1 MEERSSYP
9 VEGRAP
15 RSALGRTSE
24 ALDAVLAFIHRTTR
38 RLRKL
43 SLLGMAAGALIWVT
57 IPTQIRAARE
67 PTTLALWALVLMAS
81 PAVLLVFTVGLSRL
95 TRVRQHFRAL
105 PQLVGERA
113 EELRR
118 LAREARGAAQKSWVR
133 SVFNSYRFWRT
144 AADTRE
150 LLLTLVPARFVL
162 APWVLVAALLG
173 VIGCLMEIAVAPFA
187 ALWFLASAA
196 L

>member
-1 MEERSSYP
+1 MEERSRTP
-9 VEGRAP
+9 GEGRAP
-15 RSALGRTSE
+15 ALGRTVE
-24 ALDAVLAFIHRTTR
+24 ALDAVLAFIHRTAR

-43 SLLGMAAGALIWVT
+43 SLLGLAAGALIWVT
-57 IPTQIRAARE
+57 ISTQIRAARE
-67 PTTLALWALVLMAS
+67 PTTLALWALVLMAG

-95 TRVRQHFRAL
+95 TRVRQHFRSL

-118 LAREARGAAQKSWVR
+118 LAREARGAAQKSWVT

-144 AADTRE
+144 AAGTRE
-150 LLLTLVPARFVL
+150 LLLGLVPARFVF
-162 APWVLVAALLG
+162 APWVLVTALLG
-173 VIGCLMEIAVAPFA
+173 VIGCLVEIAVAPFA

-196 L
+196 F

>member
-1 MEERSSYP
+1 MEEGSSNP

-24 ALDAVLAFIHRTTR
+24 ALDAILAFIHRTAR

-57 IPTQIRAARE
+57 IATQIRAARE
-67 PTTLALWALVLMAS
+67 PTTLALWALVLMAG
-81 PAVLLVFTVGLSRL
+81 PAVLLGFTVGLSRL
-95 TRVRQHFRAL
+95 TRVPQNLRSL
-105 PQLVGERA
+105 PQRVGERA
-113 EELRR
+113 EDLQR

-133 SVFNSYRFWRT
+133 SAFNSYRFWRT
-144 AADTRE
+144 AAGTRE
-150 LLLTLVPARFVL
+150 FLLTLVPARFVL
-162 APWVLVAALLG
+162 APWVLVAALFGLLG
-173 VIGCLMEIAVAPFA
+173 SLVEIAVAPFA

-196 L
+196 F

>member
-1 MEERSSYP
+1 LKP
-9 VEGRAP
+9 TA
-15 RSALGRTSE
+15 E
-24 ALDAVLAFIHRTTR
+24 ALDSVLAFVHRTAL

-57 IPTQIRAARE
+57 IATQIRAARR
-67 PTTLALWALVLMAS
+67 PTTLALWALVLMAG

-95 TRVRQHFRAL
+95 TRVRQHVRSL
-105 PQLVGERA
+105 PQQIGERA

-118 LAREARGAAQKSWVR
+118 LAHEARGAAHKSWVR

-144 AADTRE
+144 AAGTRE

-162 APWVLVAALLG
+162 APWVLVPALFG
-173 VIGCLMEIAVAPFA
+173 VIGCLVEIAVAPFA
-187 ALWFLASAA
+187 ALWLLASAA
-196 L
+196 F

>member
-1 MEERSSYP
+1 MEDRSSNP

-24 ALDAVLAFIHRTTR
+24 ALDAVLAFIHRTAR

-57 IPTQIRAARE
+57 IATQIRAARE

-95 TRVRQHFRAL
+95 TRIRQHFRAL
-105 PQLVGERA
+105 PQLAGERA

-118 LAREARGAAQKSWVR
+118 LAREARGGGQKNWVR
-133 SVFNSYRFWRT
+133 SVLNSYRFWRT
-144 AADTRE
+144 AAGTRE
-150 LLLTLVPARFVL
+150 LLLTLVPARYVL
-162 APWVLVAALLG
+162 APWVLVAALFG

-196 L
+196 F

>member
-1 MEERSSYP
+1 MDERSSNP
-9 VEGRAP
+9 AEGRAP

-24 ALDAVLAFIHRTTR
+24 ALDAVLAFIHRTAR

-57 IPTQIRAARE
+57 IATQIRAARE

-95 TRVRQHFRAL
+95 ARVRQDFRAL

-113 EELRR
+113 EELGR
-118 LAREARGAAQKSWVR
+118 LARDARGAAQKSWVR

-144 AADTRE
+144 AAGTRE
-150 LLLTLVPARFVL
+150 LLLSLVPARFVL
-162 APWVLVAALLG
+162 TPWVLVAALFG
-173 VIGCLMEIAVAPFA
+173 VIGCLIEIALAPFA
-187 ALWFLASAA
+187 ALWFLTTAA